1 MTSITDTIADK
12 TTKLNNWQSFV
23 ILLLLLAAFLVI
35 PILTYIDNQKQ
46 SKVKTKMNSEML
58 QQLIRLN
65 KNIEKQNINI
75 VDYNTAVG
83 IYTRTISKAMYL
95 LTRKVMKTISENHV
109 NVPARQEWIKFEYRR
124 DVYAM
129 FKDDTEFLNKII
141 YKDKRL
147 GTMMEKID
155 IVGFTDKIF
164 EIMFDENMT
173 KQQRRRDTER
183 YLNTNVPVFVQ
194 VAKTYLNN

>member
-23 ILLLLLAAFLVI
+23 ILLLLVAAFLVI
-35 PILTYIDNQKQ
+35 PILTYVDNQRQ

-58 QQLIRLN
+58 LQLIRLN
-65 KNIEKQNINI
+65 QNIEKQNINI

-83 IYTRTISKAMYL
+83 IYTRTITKAMYL
-95 LTRKVMKTISENHV
+95 LTRKVMTTISENHI
-109 NVPARQEWIKFEYRR
+109 NVPARQTWIRFEYQR

-147 GTMMEKID
+147 GAMMEGID

-164 EIMFDENMT
+164 EILFDETMT
-173 KQQRRRDTER
+173 KIQRRKDVER
-183 YLNTNVPVFVQ
+183 YLNTNIPVFIQ
-194 VAKTYLNN
+194 VAKTYLND